1 MTRIIFIYLSIIIL
15 SIACNSTKGKQI
27 STEKGDEI
35 VKLSISETL
44 QNNKHLPIKD
54 QVELYRK
61 LRKESPNKYN
71 FENEDELTMYGY
83 SYLWDNKVMEAIEI
97 FKLIV
102 EQFPNSAN
110 PYDSLGEGYMAN
122 GEDEKAIA
130 NYRRSLELNPDNF
143 NAEDQI
149 ERIKFPDK
157 KPETFSDKFAKVYSV
172 DAYKSDLDQLGK
184 KLIEVNP
191 STLKFIS
198 EKDFWKTVEAKKA
211 LITERTTFSEFYWHC
226 REIIANVNCTH
237 TYLWD
242 HFDEPDIP
250 LALRFPLETRWVNN
264 HLYVIDPLNNTE
276 KVSKKDEVESI
287 NGILISNL
295 MTDILNH
302 FSSQGHVETSKIK
315 DFNTTTTA
323 IIPYALNFPKT
334 YKIKLKGKQEIIE
347 LNPALTFR
355 KPIHDLFKNPCDDNL
370 CLEVL
375 EGNKNAV
382 LTISSFN
389 YYSWNNLDHF
399 IQFIDQSFKEI
410 KEKNVENLIV
420 DVRYNGGG
428 SAESSIHLLK
438 YLVGQ
443 PFTYFSETT
452 MYEEFENGF
461 KGKLFFLMDGNGK
474 STTGHFMAK
483 AKVLNLGTII
493 GEELGSNQ
501 FCTAGQTICRLSNTK
516 LIFYVANTVSK
527 LSHTILPDE
536 TGILPDHYVSQSI
549 DDYLKNIDSVKEFT
563 IKLANE

>member
-157 KPETFSDKFAKVYSV
+157 KPETFSDKFAKVYSL

-250 LALRFPLETRWVNN
+250 LALRFPMETRWVNN